1 MFYFCLVIMNFTTKS
16 DMYCCGVRSS
26 TEVAAVVAR
35 RYRSSDQIEAARE
48 PDINRSTRD
57 CTWETLVGDIVCGG
71 RRDRL
76 NKKTFPH
83 TRYSRADCSPNSGSV
98 CPRVRGMCCGREE
111 QDISTRVWTV
121 LNTSFA
127 PH

>member
-1 MFYFCLVIMNFTTKS
+1 MVIGPLNVLLLFGHYELYNQERYVA
-16 DMYCCGVRSS
+16 YCSGVRSS
-26 TEVAAVVAR
+26 TEVAAAVAR

-83 TRYSRADCSPNSGSV
+83 TLLERRLQS
-98 CPRVRGMCCGREE
+98 
-111 QDISTRVWTV
+111 
-121 LNTSFA
+121 
-127 PH
+127 

>member
-1 MFYFCLVIMNFTTKS
+1 MESVVC
-16 DMYCCGVRSS
+16 S
-26 TEVAAVVAR
+26 TEVAVAR

-76 NKKTFPH
+76 NKKRFSTH
-83 TRYSRADCSPNSGSV
+83 VTREQTAVLTPALSVPGSV
-98 CPRVRGMCCGREE
+98 ACVVGGRAEEEE
-111 QDISTRVWTV
+111 QDISRPTRVWTV